1 MVGSASVTGPG
12 APGTSAEATGTGL
25 PGAEPEVTGTGGPAA
40 GRRPAA
46 VDERVRPTVLVPLAA
61 QHLLVMLAGPIS
73 SAFLIARALRL
84 TPEASANLLA
94 ALFLLCGIG
103 TAIQSLGPLRIGARM
118 PFVML
123 PGGAA
128 VALFIQTAQATNP
141 ATATGAVLIAAV
153 FLFVAAPLFASL
165 MRFFPT
171 VVLGSMIVVIGL
183 NLIKITAGLLV
194 DTARGPSSTS
204 LALAGGTALAVV
216 LAFRLLPVGWRRFAV
231 MIGIAVGTAAAA
243 LLGRLGP
250 VGSGPVL
257 SWPTPL
263 PFGTPTV
270 NLLASVPLLLY
281 AVGAMAEAT
290 GQTVLNADAI
300 GRPLDRRRDVPRTIR
315 GDAVTSLLSGVFGG
329 PLMVTSGENIGI
341 VRLSGVR
348 SRFVTLGTA
357 VLLALLAFVTPVA
370 RLINAVPS
378 AVVGGAGMVVFG
390 MITVMG
396 IHLLRAVDLARD
408 SNLMTATL
416 AVLAGVLP
424 IVAPA
429 TYQALPPTVAM
440 VLGSGVTTA
449 AVVGVLANLVF
460 RTSGKPG

>member
-1 MVGSASVTGPG
+1 
-12 APGTSAEATGTGL
+12 
-25 PGAEPEVTGTGGPAA
+25 
-40 GRRPAA
+40 
-46 VDERVRPTVLVPLAA
+46 
-61 QHLLVMLAGPIS
+61 
-73 SAFLIARALRL
+73 
-84 TPEASANLLA
+84 
-94 ALFLLCGIG
+94 
-103 TAIQSLGPLRIGARM
+103 
-118 PFVML
+118 
-123 PGGAA
+123 
-128 VALFIQTAQATNP
+128 
-141 ATATGAVLIAAV
+141 
-153 FLFVAAPLFASL
+153 
-165 MRFFPT
+165 
-171 VVLGSMIVVIGL
+171 
-183 NLIKITAGLLV
+183 
-194 DTARGPSSTS
+194 
-204 LALAGGTALAVV
+204 V

-449 AVVGVLANLVF
+449 AVVGVLSNLVF
-460 RTSGKPG
+460 RTSAKPG